1 MNINR
6 TLGLFVGSF
15 LVAVAIGCGSS
26 SSPVSQSGDDTSGGA
41 SQSSSSAGSNAVD
54 PSPAMEVVSQFLDAL
69 RRGGSDSESLD
80 LVTTKAREEFRRTGL
95 VLQPI
100 GSPNAT
106 FKVNRCKAIPGDE
119 TSALVHSTW
128 TEPTEDGGSE
138 PLEVVWAVQNEA
150 SGWRISGLVISQP
163 EGRNPIVVDFEN
175 GSDLAAKFPA
185 PTPTQA
191 SAPQTATAPSENAGL
206 PLETPRPVIR

>member
-6 TLGLFVGSF
+6 TLGLFVGNF
-15 LVAVAIGCGSS
+15 LVVLAIGCGSS
-26 SSPVSQSGDDTSGGA
+26 NSPVSQSGGDTSGGVG
-41 SQSSSSAGSNAVD
+41 QSTPSEGAVGVD

-69 RRGGSDSESLD
+69 RRGGSDSESLE
-80 LVTTKAREEFRRTGL
+80 LVTSKAREEFRRTGL

-119 TSALVHSTW
+119 SSALVHTTW
-128 TEPTEDGGSE
+128 SEPTEDGGSE

-150 SGWRISGLVISQP
+150 SGWRISGMVISQP
-163 EGRNPIVVDFEN
+163 EGQNPIVVDFEN
-175 GSDLAAKFPA
+175 GTDLAAKFPA

-191 SAPQTATAPSENAGL
+191 PAARTATAPSENAGL
-206 PLETPRPVIR
+206 PLETPQSVLR